1 MELRRPIVKQKKG
14 DIFQVLFMIAIL
26 LVVAIVGLIC
36 LVLTTRIN
44 DFWDESG
51 LLNQTQTG
59 QDAIDTMQE
68 TAPRTT
74 DYTIL
79 FLFLGMNIGI
89 LVAAVRTNFSAV
101 IIFMFILLTLIAIM
115 FAAGSV
121 NLYQGL
127 AQQPEIIGVSSALTF
142 TNFIF
147 SKYFPLIISMIC
159 AFVLLVMYGKS
170 GQDIIN

>member
-1 MELRRPIVKQKKG
+1 MELKPIVKQKNG
-14 DIFQVLFMIAIL
+14 AIFQIIFMIAIIL
-26 LVVAIVGLIC
+26 ATAIVGLIT
-36 LVLTTRIN
+36 LVITTRVN
-44 DFWDESG
+44 DFWDDSG

-59 QDAIDTMQE
+59 LDAIDTLQD
-68 TAPRTT
+68 TAPKTT

-89 LVAAVRTNFSAV
+89 LIAAVRTNFSPM
-101 IIFMFILLTLIAIM
+101 IIFMFILLTLIAII

-121 NLYQGL
+121 NIYQGL
-127 AQQPEIIGVSSALTF
+127 AQQKDIIDVSVTQTF

-159 AFVLLVMYGKS
+159 AFVLLVMYGRS
-170 GQDIIN
+170 GSDIIN

>member
-1 MELRRPIVKQKKG
+1 MELRPIIKQKKG

-26 LVVAIVGLIC
+26 LVTAITGLIC
-36 LVLTTRIN
+36 LVITTRIN
-44 DFWDESG
+44 DFWDSSG
-51 LLNQTQTG
+51 LLNETQTG
-59 QDAIDTMQE
+59 IDAIDTMQE

-89 LVAAVRTNFSAV
+89 LIAAVRTNFSPV
-101 IIFMFILLTLIAIM
+101 IIFMFILLTLIAII

-121 NLYQGL
+121 NIYQGL
-127 AQQPEIIGVSSALTF
+127 AQQKEIIDVSARLTF

-147 SKYFPLIISMIC
+147 SKYFPLVISMIC

-170 GQDIIN
+170 GQEIIN